1 MESFRLINNYT
12 NNLYKKGISSFSNIN
27 HLNDSGE
34 LAKKFN
40 ELNIKKLLNQEFGI
54 LLEILFDD
62 NKYYYNKKLIL
73 EASLTPWINP
83 VSEYA
88 LATYLGNKNIYKN
101 LPLLFKEIIDKTNIV
116 YYKHLTLNDIKAQ
129 IFKYYDVV
137 ETVDNNKLLCEYKPK
152 PLMNSFLYNKYNSNY
167 NGIDISNKSSFFIT
181 AEHYTFDLEKNQS
194 TAWVAKDFGDGYGF
208 DIYSFDTNL
217 WKEKLI
223 EVKSGSTDYFTL
235 SENEVN
241 VMRNSFHKG
250 ALYYIYKYT
259 YNKSDNKIYATTLRY
274 DNELDALVD
283 DNSIYKIEKQDDC
296 YLVSMNNKVKKIG

>member
-1 MESFRLINNYT
+1 
-12 NNLYKKGISSFSNIN
+12 
-27 HLNDSGE
+27 
-34 LAKKFN
+34 
-40 ELNIKKLLNQEFGI
+40 
-54 LLEILFDD
+54 
-62 NKYYYNKKLIL
+62 
-73 EASLTPWINP
+73 
-83 VSEYA
+83 
-88 LATYLGNKNIYKN
+88 
-101 LPLLFKEIIDKTNIV
+101 
-116 YYKHLTLNDIKAQ
+116 
-129 IFKYYDVV
+129 
-137 ETVDNNKLLCEYKPK
+137 
-152 PLMNSFLYNKYNSNY
+152 MNSFLYNKYNSNY

-194 TAWVAKDFGDGYGF
+194 TAWVAKDLGDGYGF

-223 EVKSGSTDYFTL
+223 EVKSGFTDYFTL

-283 DNSIYKIEKQDDC
+283 DNSIYKIEKQDDY